1 MQIFPLDLKCIAALI
16 VAYLLGSV
24 SSAILLCRWLNLPDP
39 RERGSNNPGATNVL
53 RIAGKPLAATVLV
66 LDALKG
72 WLAVSLASLLSTGNF
87 FIASIGVAVFLGQLF
102 PVFFNFRGGKGI
114 AVTLGVIL
122 AWHWPLA
129 LLCLFAWLTTFI
141 IYRISGLAGIAA
153 TLTVTTMSVWALTH
167 GNLLALNLGELP
179 QEFSI
184 AILILAAFVSYK
196 HKDNVKRLINNA
208 DNISL

>member
-16 VAYLLGSV
+16 VAYLLGSA

-39 RERGSNNPGATNVL
+39 RDSGSRNPGATNVL

-72 WLAVSLASLLSTGNF
+72 WLAVWVASLLSTGNF
-87 FIASIGVAVFLGQLF
+87 FIASIGVVVFLGQLF

-129 LLCLFAWLTTFI
+129 LLCLLAWLTTFS
-141 IYRISGLAGIAA
+141 IYKLSGLAGITA
-153 TLTVTTMSVWALTH
+153 TLTAATMSVWALLH
-167 GNLLALNLGELP
+167 GNSLALNLGKLP

-184 AILILAAFVSYK
+184 AILILSVFILYK
-196 HKDNVKRLINNA
+196 HKDNVQRLINNTN
-208 DNISL
+208 NISL